1 MSEKRNIGTESSS
14 IPEAKV
20 RMLGR
25 RGFLK
30 ASGLSVL
37 KIGGMTLLTAC
48 GGSGSSASAGSAAGS
63 AGTSS
68 SDESTLRVGME
79 AAYAPYNWQT
89 DEETEYTIPIADM
102 DGQYADGYDV
112 QFAKKI
118 GEGLGRTPVAV
129 KLAWDGLINAVNNGT
144 IDCIIAGMSA
154 TDERKKQ
161 IDFSDPYFVGS
172 FGLLVLKDSDYAS
185 ATSLSD
191 FAGAAVL
198 GQKGTMLDD
207 IIEDIDGVNH
217 LTPVDSVPAQVSA
230 LNSGTC
236 DAITY
241 NVENTKG
248 FLDANP
254 DFVAVQFADG
264 DGFQETVPANVGL
277 KKGQDD
283 LLAQIND
290 ILAEVDDDTR
300 QEMFDA
306 AVDRQPK

>member
-1 MSEKRNIGTESSS
+1 
-14 IPEAKV
+14 
-20 RMLGR
+20 
-25 RGFLK
+25 
-30 ASGLSVL
+30 
-37 KIGGMTLLTAC
+37 
-48 GGSGSSASAGSAAGS
+48 
-63 AGTSS
+63 
-68 SDESTLRVGME
+68 
-79 AAYAPYNWQT
+79 
-89 DEETEYTIPIADM
+89 
-102 DGQYADGYDV
+102 
-112 QFAKKI
+112 
-118 GEGLGRTPVAV
+118 
-129 KLAWDGLINAVNNGT
+129 
-144 IDCIIAGMSA
+144 
-154 TDERKKQ
+154 
-161 IDFSDPYFVGS
+161 
-172 FGLLVLKDSDYAS
+172 
-185 ATSLSD
+185 
-191 FAGAAVL
+191 
-198 GQKGTMLDD
+198 MLDD

-254 DFVAVQFADG
+254 NFVAVQFADG

>member
-37 KIGGMTLLTAC
+37 TIGGMTLLTAC
-48 GGSGSSASAGSAAGS
+48 GGSGSSAAAGSAAGS
-63 AGTSS
+63 ASSS

-118 GEGLGRTPVAV
+118 GEGLGRTP
-129 KLAWDGLINAVNNGT
+129 T

-254 DFVAVQFADG
+254 NFVAVQFADG

>member
-37 KIGGMTLLTAC
+37 TIGGMTLLTAC
-48 GGSGSSASAGSAAGS
+48 GGSGSSTSAGSSAGSAS
-63 AGTSS
+63 PS

-89 DEETEYTIPIADM
+89 DEETEFTIPIADM

-129 KLAWDGLINAVNNGT
+129 KLAWDGLT

-185 ATSLSD
+185 ATSLAD

-230 LNSGTC
+230 LNAGTC

-254 DFVAVQFADG
+254 NFVAVQFAEG

>member
-1 MSEKRNIGTESSS
+1 MSEKRSIGTESSS
-14 IPEAKV
+14 DPEAKV

-37 KIGGMTLLTAC
+37 TIGGMTLLTAC
-48 GGSGSSASAGSAAGS
+48 GGGSGSSTAAGS
-63 AGTSS
+63 ATGSASSS

-89 DEETEYTIPIADM
+89 DEETEFTIPIADM

-207 IIEDIDGVNH
+207 IIEDIPEVNH

-254 DFVAVQFADG
+254 NFVAVQFADG

>member
-1 MSEKRNIGTESSS
+1 
-14 IPEAKV
+14 
-20 RMLGR
+20 
-25 RGFLK
+25 
-30 ASGLSVL
+30 
-37 KIGGMTLLTAC
+37 
-48 GGSGSSASAGSAAGS
+48 
-63 AGTSS
+63 
-68 SDESTLRVGME
+68 ME

-89 DEETEYTIPIADM
+89 DEETEYTIPIAAM

-207 IIEDIDGVNH
+207 IIEDIPDVNH

>member
-37 KIGGMTLLTAC
+37 TIGGMTLLTAC
-48 GGSGSSASAGSAAGS
+48 GGSGSSAAAGSAAGS
-63 AGTSS
+63 ASSS

-207 IIEDIDGVNH
+207 IIEDIPDVNH

-254 DFVAVQFADG
+254 NFVAVQFADG

>member
-37 KIGGMTLLTAC
+37 TIGGMTLLTAC
-48 GGSGSSASAGSAAGS
+48 GGSGSSAAAGSAAGS
-63 AGTSS
+63 ASSS

-172 FGLLVLKDSDYAS
+172 FGLLSPAPRSWARRAPCSTTSSRTSTAS
-185 ATSLSD
+185 T
-191 FAGAAVL
+191 
-198 GQKGTMLDD
+198 T
-207 IIEDIDGVNH
+207 
-217 LTPVDSVPAQVSA
+217 
-230 LNSGTC
+230 
-236 DAITY
+236 
-241 NVENTKG
+241 
-248 FLDANP
+248 
-254 DFVAVQFADG
+254 
-264 DGFQETVPANVGL
+264 
-277 KKGQDD
+277 
-283 LLAQIND
+283 
-290 ILAEVDDDTR
+290 
-300 QEMFDA
+300 
-306 AVDRQPK
+306 

>member
-37 KIGGMTLLTAC
+37 TIGGMTLLTAC

-161 IDFSDPYFVGS
+161 IAFSDPYFVGS

-207 IIEDIDGVNH
+207 IIEDIPDVNH

-254 DFVAVQFADG
+254 NFVAVQFADG

>member
-37 KIGGMTLLTAC
+37 TIGGMTLLTAC

-144 IDCIIAGMSA
+144 IACIIAGMSA

-254 DFVAVQFADG
+254 NFVAVQFADG

>member
-1 MSEKRNIGTESSS
+1 MNEKQTFGTAPSSDQ
-14 IPEAKV
+14 EAKV

-37 KIGGMTLLTAC
+37 TVGGVTLLTAC
-48 GGSGSSASAGSAAGS
+48 GGSGSSASTGSAAGS
-63 AGTSS
+63 ASSS

-89 DEETEYTIPIADM
+89 DEESEYTIPIADM
-102 DGQYADGYDV
+102 DGQYADGFDV
-112 QFAKKI
+112 QIAKKV
-118 GEGLGRTPVAV
+118 GEGLDREPVAV
-129 KLAWDGLINAVNNGT
+129 KLAWDGLINAVTNGT
-144 IDCIIAGMSA
+144 IDFIIAGMTA
-154 TDERKKQ
+154 TDERKES

-172 FGLLVLKDSDYAS
+172 YGLLVLKDSKYAS
-185 ATSLSD
+185 ATTLAE
-191 FAGAAVL
+191 FAGASVL
-198 GQKGTMLDD
+198 GQKDTLLDTIIDD
-207 IIEDIDGVNH
+207 IPDVNH
-217 LTPVDSVPAQVSA
+217 LTPVASVPAQVSA

-248 FLDANP
+248 FLEANP
-254 DFVAVQFADG
+254 NFVAVDFAEG
-264 DGFQETVPANVGL
+264 DGFKETVPVNIGL

-290 ILAEVDDDTR
+290 ILSQIDDDTR

-306 AVDRQPK
+306 AVERQPK